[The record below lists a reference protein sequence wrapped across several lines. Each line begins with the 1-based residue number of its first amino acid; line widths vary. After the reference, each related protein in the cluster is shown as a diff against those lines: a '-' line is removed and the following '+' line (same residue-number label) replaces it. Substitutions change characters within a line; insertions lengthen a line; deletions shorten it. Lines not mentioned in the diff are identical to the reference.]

1 MGVSVPGATPA
12 GRFVVQVLRF
22 ATDSEGLTFIT
33 PFNLFRLKAVL
44 QTWSPANIFRLK
56 AVLQTWSPASFFRL
70 KAVLL
75 TTAP

>member
-1 MGVSVPGATPA
+1 
-12 GRFVVQVLRF
+12 VLRF

-33 PFNLFRLKAVL
+33 PFNLFRLKAG
-44 QTWSPANIFRLK
+44 
-56 AVLQTWSPASFFRL
+56 LQTWSPASFFRL